1 MGTVVEFPAQSA
13 QGSAYLQKQLRAL
26 LAAKGADDALIEF
39 AIKQLA
45 TSYNRLSETEQYTF
59 SVHFPASL
67 SGDEK
72 ARLQEEINAGLEGI
86 RSENH
91 ALLLE
96 LIARL
101 LLTEMRLYQEQRQ
114 D

>member
-13 QGSAYLQKQLRAL
+13 QGNAYLEKQLRQL
-26 LAAKGADDALIEF
+26 LAAKGADDELIEF
-39 AIKQLA
+39 AIRQLA
-45 TSYNRLSETEQYTF
+45 TSYSRLSEAEQYTF

-72 ARLQEEINAGLEGI
+72 TRLQDEINAGLEGI

>member
-13 QGSAYLQKQLRAL
+13 QGSAYLEKQLRQL
-26 LAAKGADDALIEF
+26 LAAKGADEELIEF
-39 AIKQLA
+39 ASKQLA
-45 TSYNRLSETEQYTF
+45 STYSRLSKSEQYSF
-59 SVHFPASL
+59 SVHFPESL
-67 SGDEK
+67 SSEEK
-72 ARLQEEINAGLEGI
+72 SSLQDDINAGLEGI
-86 RSENH
+86 RGANH

-96 LIARL
+96 LVARL

>member
-1 MGTVVEFPAQSA
+1 M
-13 QGSAYLQKQLRAL
+13 
-26 LAAKGADDALIEF
+26 
-39 AIKQLA
+39 
-45 TSYNRLSETEQYTF
+45 
-59 SVHFPASL
+59 HFPASL

-72 ARLQEEINAGLEGI
+72 TRLQDEINAGLEGI

>member
-1 MGTVVEFPAQSA
+1 MGEVVEFPAQGARSNT
-13 QGSAYLQKQLRAL
+13 YLEQQLRQL
-26 LAAKGADDALIEF
+26 LAAKGADDELIEF
-39 AIKQLA
+39 AIKQLSS
-45 TSYNRLSETEQYTF
+45 SYSRLSEAEQYSFT
-59 SVHFPASL
+59 VHFPASL
-67 SGDEK
+67 SSEERT
-72 ARLQEEINAGLEGI
+72 RLQAEINAGLEGI

-101 LLTEMRLYQEQRQ
+101 LLTELRLYQEQRQ

>member
-13 QGSAYLQKQLRAL
+13 QGSAYLEKQLRQL

-39 AIKQLA
+39 ASKQLSS
-45 TSYNRLSETEQYTF
+45 TYRRLSEAEQYSF
-59 SVHFPASL
+59 SVHFPESL
-67 SGDEK
+67 SGAEK
-72 ARLQEEINAGLEGI
+72 ERLRDEINAGLEGI

>member
-1 MGTVVEFPAQSA
+1 MGDVVEFPAQSA
-13 QGSAYLQKQLRAL
+13 QGTAYLEKQLRQL
-26 LAAKGADDALIEF
+26 LAAKGADDELIDF
-39 AIKQLA
+39 AIKQLSS
-45 TSYNRLSETEQYTF
+45 TYNRLSEAEQYSF
-59 SVHFPASL
+59 SVHFPESL
-67 SGDEK
+67 SGAEK
-72 ARLQEEINAGLEGI
+72 TRLQAEINAGLEGI

-101 LLTEMRLYQEQRQ
+101 LLTELRLYQEQRQ